1 MIKTRT
7 PVIGV
12 CGWKKSGKT
21 TLAVRL
27 IEEFT
32 RRGHHVA
39 SIKHAHESFQ
49 VDDAQTDS
57 SRHRTAGSGEIC
69 IVGSKRWAIIHQL
82 DHEPEPNLEEVLS
95 WMSPADLIV
104 VEGYKSAAIP
114 KIEVRSQIAFS
125 KRRLSAD
132 DPHVIAVASDKDE
145 PNETVPVFSRDQ
157 IEKIADLVVAKVG
170 PIGRRIARARAGA
183 AGGTGA
189 SRPAGGP
196 SRGSDDTRG

>member
-1 MIKTRT
+1 MLKT

-12 CGWKKSGKT
+12 SGWKKSGKT

-57 SRHRTAGSGEIC
+57 ARHRTAGSNEIC
-69 IVGSKRWAIIHQL
+69 IVGAKRWAIIHQM
-82 DHEPEPNLEEVLS
+82 DHEPEPPLEEVLS

-104 VEGYKSAAIP
+104 VEGYKYAEIP
-114 KIEVRSQIAFS
+114 KIEVRSRIAFS
-125 KRRLSAD
+125 KNKLAAD
-132 DPHVIAVASDKDE
+132 DPHVIAIASDGDE
-145 PNETVPVFSRDQ
+145 PGEAVPVFSRDDVGA
-157 IEKIADLVVAKVG
+157 IADLITARVG
-170 PIGRRIARARAGA
+170 PIGRRIATARAA
-183 AGGTGA
+183 AGKGEA
-189 SRPAGGP
+189 A
-196 SRGSDDTRG
+196 RGLGIAAKARD

>member
-1 MIKTRT
+1 MKYQV

-12 CGWKKSGKT
+12 SGWKKSGKT

-57 SRHRTAGSGEIC
+57 SRHRTAGSNEIC
-69 IVGSKRWAIIHQL
+69 IVGAQRWAIIHQL
-82 DHEPEPNLEEVLS
+82 VQEPEPTLEEVLS

-104 VEGYKSAAIP
+104 VEGYKYADIP
-114 KIEVRSQIAFS
+114 KIEVRSSIAFS
-125 KRRLSAD
+125 KNKLACD
-132 DPHVIAVASDKDE
+132 DPRVIGIASDKEE
-145 PNETVPVFSRDQ
+145 PGEAVPVFSRDDVG
-157 IEKIADLVVAKVG
+157 EIADLITARIG
-170 PIGRRIARARAGA
+170 PIGRRVAKVRA
-183 AGGTGA
+183 A
-189 SRPAGGP
+189 SRRESAADAPPTKPRA
-196 SRGSDDTRG
+196 

>member
-1 MIKTRT
+1 MSVKT

-12 CGWKKSGKT
+12 SGWKKSGKT

-57 SRHRTAGSGEIC
+57 SRHRTAGSNEIC

-82 DHEPEPNLEEVLS
+82 DHEPEPSLNEVLS

-104 VEGYKSAAIP
+104 VEGYKYAEIP
-114 KIEVRSQIAFS
+114 KIEVRSRIAFS
-125 KRRLSAD
+125 KNKLAED
-132 DPHVIAVASDKDE
+132 DPYVIAIASDGDE
-145 PNETVPVFSRDQ
+145 PGEKVPVFSRDDVA
-157 IEKIADLVVAKVG
+157 EIADLITMAVG
-170 PIGRRIARARAGA
+170 PIGRRIAKARAA
-183 AGGTGA
+183 AAA
-189 SRPAGGP
+189 SEPGRPIDPTDPTSKPRA
-196 SRGSDDTRG
+196 

>member
-1 MIKTRT
+1 MKNQV

-12 CGWKKSGKT
+12 SGWKKSGKT

-39 SIKHAHESFQ
+39 SIKHAHEGFQ

-57 SRHRTAGSGEIC
+57 ARHRSGGATEVC
-69 IVGSKRWAIIHQL
+69 IVGSQRWAIIHQL
-82 DHEPEPNLEEVLS
+82 VQEPEPSLEEVLS

-104 VEGYKSAAIP
+104 VEGYKYAEIP

-125 KRRLSAD
+125 KNKLAGD
-132 DPHVIAVASDKDE
+132 DPQVIAIASDQEE
-145 PNETVPVFSRDQ
+145 PGEQVPVLSRDD
-157 IEKIADLVVAKVG
+157 IGELADLITAKIG
-170 PIGRRIARARAGA
+170 PIGRRVAKARLAKNPAAAGEPTRRAGPKL
-183 AGGTGA
+183 G
-189 SRPAGGP
+189 
-196 SRGSDDTRG
+196 D

>member
-1 MIKTRT
+1 MKYQV

-12 CGWKKSGKT
+12 SGWKKSGKT

-57 SRHRTAGSGEIC
+57 SRHRTAGSNEIC
-69 IVGSKRWAIIHQL
+69 IVGSQRWAIIHQL
-82 DHEPEPNLEEVLS
+82 VQEPEPSLEEVLS

-104 VEGYKSAAIP
+104 VEGYKYADIP
-114 KIEVRSQIAFS
+114 KIEVRSRIAFS
-125 KRRLSAD
+125 KNKLAGD
-132 DPHVIAVASDKDE
+132 DPHVIAIASDQDE
-145 PNETVPVFSRDQ
+145 PGERVPVFSRDDVG
-157 IEKIADLVVAKVG
+157 EIADLITAKIG
-170 PIGRRIARARAGA
+170 PIGRRVAKARAAA
-183 AGGTGA
+183 AGVVLVVGVEPKA
-189 SRPAGGP
+189 R
-196 SRGSDDTRG
+196 D